1 VRDVSVVESDELE
14 DEWIAASVLSDPVDA
29 DDERVLSDFNEFVGA
44 DSGVAG
50 ALGRPLLL
58 LVEDRPGLFRTLSAR
73 CPAPPEEAAF
83 DAAPDGV
90 SLEKS
95 SQRLRIP
102 LV

>member
-1 VRDVSVVESDELE
+1 VH
-14 DEWIAASVLSDPVDA
+14 A
-29 DDERVLSDFNEFVGA
+29 DDERALSGFNEFVGA

-50 ALGRPLLL
+50 ASGRPLLL
-58 LVEDRPGLFRTLSAR
+58 LLEDRPGLFRTLSAR
-73 CPAPPEEAAF
+73 RPSPPEEAVF

-90 SLEKS
+90 SPEKS